1 MENFG
6 LRFFSA
12 ILLFLGAFIS
22 CTPKDSPIDPNLIK
36 MEALLLP
43 PMFAKGFRIV
53 STIEYNFDNPY
64 AIAVD
69 SQDNVYVAEKSWTCD
84 VQHTYT
90 GGCPLYVAT
99 TRSRVLKF
107 DPSGKFLGWL
117 GLDTTGTTGFHSTPT
132 NAVAAFGL
140 NPEEFTI
147 IGGLATDA
155 QDRLYVSDAY
165 RIQRF
170 DSSLNFE
177 AWLGKASDNTIGW
190 HTTGQPQGNPDAT
203 QDDGAMNTFGAIS
216 FYGNKIYAAE
226 EVLYYVNRYDQSGT
240 YEGWLGK
247 DTNDVKGWHTP
258 LAGVSYFRGTFHGND
273 IGAFDIAKD
282 IAIDPTNGNLLV
294 VDSVHDPVLSVWA
307 PDGTYLNGIF
317 HTGSTGTGEKPY
329 AIAIDS
335 FGNVIISDMY
345 QGTIRGYNSSL
356 QQKATLQVE
365 PPSIPNVYYPI
376 VGAKL
381 TVASNGYLYAVH
393 QTRNRILKIKILYS
407 EW

>member
-1 MENFG
+1 M
-6 LRFFSA
+6 SCA
-12 ILLFLGAFIS
+12 LG
-22 CTPKDSPIDPNLIK
+22 DSPLDPTLLK
-36 MEALLLP
+36 LEAFLLP
-43 PMFAKGFRIV
+43 QMQAKGFRIV

-84 VQHTYT
+84 VQHDYT
-90 GGCPLYVAT
+90 GGCPLYVIT

-117 GLDTTGTTGFHSTPT
+117 GLDTTGAKGFHSAPT
-132 NAVAAFGL
+132 SAVAAFGL

-147 IGGLATDA
+147 IGGLATDS

-177 AWLGKASDNTIGW
+177 AWLGKASDNSIGW
-190 HTTGQPQGNPDAT
+190 HATGQPQGNPSAT
-203 QDDGAMNTFGAIS
+203 QDDGAMNTFGSIS
-216 FYGNKIYAAE
+216 FYGNKIYVGS
-226 EVLYYVNRYDQSGT
+226 EVLYYVNRYDQSGA

-247 DTNDVKGWHTP
+247 DTNNVKGWHTP
-258 LAGVSYFRGTFHGND
+258 LAGVGYFRGTFHGND
-273 IGAFDIAKD
+273 IGAFDITKD
-282 IAIDPTNGNLLV
+282 IAIDPTNGNLFV

-307 PDGTYLNGIF
+307 PDGTYLTGLF
-317 HTGSTGTGEKPY
+317 HGGTGIKPY

-345 QGTIRGYNSSL
+345 QGTIRGYDPSL
-356 QQKATLQVE
+356 QQRATLQVE

-376 VGAKL
+376 VGSKL

-393 QTRNRILKIKILYS
+393 ETGNRILKIKILYS

>member
-6 LRFFSA
+6 SRFFSA
-12 ILLFLGAFIS
+12 LIFAAGVILS
-22 CTPKDSPIDPNLIK
+22 CSGPSSVIDPTLLR
-36 MEALLLP
+36 MEALLFP
-43 PMFAKGFRIV
+43 PMEAKGFRIV
-53 STIEYNFDNPY
+53 STIEYNFNNPY

-84 VQHTYT
+84 VQHDYT
-90 GGCPLYVAT
+90 GGCPLYVTT

-117 GLDTTGTTGFHSTPT
+117 GLDTTGATGFHSAPT
-132 NAVAAFGL
+132 SAVAAFGL

-147 IGGLATDA
+147 IGGLATDS

-170 DSSLNFE
+170 DPSLNFE

-190 HTTGQPQGNPDAT
+190 HTTGQPQGNPNAT

-216 FYGNKIYAAE
+216 FYGNKIYIAE

-247 DTNDVKGWHTP
+247 DANNVKGWHTP
-258 LAGVSYFRGTFHGND
+258 LAGVNYQRGTFHGND

-307 PDGTYLNGIF
+307 PDGTYLDGLF
-317 HTGSTGTGEKPY
+317 HIGSTGTGVKPY

-356 QQKATLQVE
+356 QQKANLQVE
-365 PPSIPNVYYPI
+365 HPSIPNVYYPI

-393 QTRNRILKIKILYS
+393 QTWNRILKIKIVYS